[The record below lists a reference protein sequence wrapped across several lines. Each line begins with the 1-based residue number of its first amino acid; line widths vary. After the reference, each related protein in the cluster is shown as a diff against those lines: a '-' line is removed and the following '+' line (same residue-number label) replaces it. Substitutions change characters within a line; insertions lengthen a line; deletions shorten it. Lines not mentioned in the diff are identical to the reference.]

1 MRFKH
6 FCLFFILLA
15 FAAGCA
21 TVSVNYDYD
30 PDVNFTNLKT
40 FNWLPN
46 PKSTTRHGLVLN
58 RVKVAVKRE
67 LKSKGI
73 VMVSDNPDFLI
84 AIHGDK
90 HSRTT
95 ITDWGYSPG
104 RYGRYWGPRNI
115 DVYQYEEGT
124 LILDFVDANIKELIW
139 RGTATGI
146 VDPDLSPEKRTEK
159 INNAV
164 MKILDKFPPTIN
176 D

>member
-1 MRFKH
+1 MRLNH
-6 FCLFFILLA
+6 IILLLLLLVFTA
-15 FAAGCA
+15 SCA

-40 FNWLPN
+40 FNWMPD
-46 PKSTTRHGLVLN
+46 PKRAKKHGLTLK
-58 RVKVAVKRE
+58 RVKTAVKRE

-73 VMVSDNPDFLI
+73 SLVYEYPDFLI

-90 HSRTT
+90 QLRTT

-104 RYGRYWGPRNI
+104 RYGWHWGRGGI

-124 LILDFVDANIKELIW
+124 LILDFIDANNKELIW

-146 VDPDLSPEKRTEK
+146 VDPDLSPEKRTEN
-159 INNAV
+159 INKAV
-164 MKILDKFPPTIN
+164 AKTLENFPPER
-176 D
+176 